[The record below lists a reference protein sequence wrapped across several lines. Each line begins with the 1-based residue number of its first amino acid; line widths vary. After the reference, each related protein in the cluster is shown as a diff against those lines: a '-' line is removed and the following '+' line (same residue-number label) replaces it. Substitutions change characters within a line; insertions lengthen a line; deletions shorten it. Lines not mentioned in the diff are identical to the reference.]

1 MSWNLDEALS
11 YYKKQGAPGDQSAS
25 IALLKELQAE
35 YGHIPAGLL
44 PTLAEALST
53 KEGYFLALIRRIPS
67 LRLAAL
73 PELQICAGP
82 NCPKRAALAAF
93 VEKTYGIDPKTFTV
107 KEVPCMR
114 LCGKGPN
121 IKFDGKLYHHADEDL
136 LRSLL
141 EEGNKG

>member
-25 IALLKELQAE
+25 IALLKEIQAE

-67 LRLAAL
+67 LRLETKNCL
-73 PELQICAGP
+73 ELCAGP
-82 NCPKRAALAAF
+82 NCGKHTALAAF
-93 VEKTYGIDPKTFTV
+93 AESLPGITV
-107 KEVPCMR
+107 KFIPCQRM
-114 LCGKGPN
+114 CGKGPN
-121 IKFDGKLYHHADEDL
+121 IRWNGKLYHHAT
-136 LRSLL
+136 
-141 EEGNKG
+141 EELIRKLVTEGEN